1 MKLAIDEADLKI
13 DRKILIIS
21 LIFVAILYSLL
32 IISYDEHIATS
43 FLFGALASLF
53 DIYAL
58 ARLVKMVMTSS
69 AGWLFVPL
77 GVFRWALVGFII
89 FISIYY
95 YKAQIVALLIGVAIP
110 FVCVILGSIYKLY
123 WGKGNGTS
131 S

>member
-1 MKLAIDEADLKI
+1 MAIDEAVLKI

-32 IISYDEHIATS
+32 LVSYSEHIATS

-77 GVFRWALVGFII
+77 GVFRWVLVGLII
-89 FISIYY
+89 FIGIYY
-95 YKAQIVALLIGVAIP
+95 YKVQIAALLIGLAIP

-123 WGKGNGTS
+123 WGKENGTS

>member
-1 MKLAIDEADLKI
+1 MAIDEAVLKI

-32 IISYDEHIATS
+32 LVSYSEHIATS

-77 GVFRWALVGFII
+77 GVFRWVLVGFII
-89 FISIYY
+89 FIGIYY
-95 YKAQIVALLIGVAIP
+95 YKVQIAALLIGLAIP

-123 WGKGNGTS
+123 WGKENGTS